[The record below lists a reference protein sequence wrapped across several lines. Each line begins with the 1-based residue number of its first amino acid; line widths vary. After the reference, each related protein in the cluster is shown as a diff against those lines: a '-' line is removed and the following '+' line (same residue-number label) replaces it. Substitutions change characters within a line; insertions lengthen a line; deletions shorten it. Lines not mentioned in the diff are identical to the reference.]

1 MGRMW
6 GNIRKQFERQV
17 VRPEIVRKMIEC
29 GMRVSD
35 DEKIFVDDV
44 EVDYT
49 AVANAL
55 DVDRRV
61 VKQTARQIRQNRY
74 LYSLFSKTKPLGT
87 SLVDVVSQ
95 LGYTAVVIEAD
106 PKSPGVMA
114 GAAEILSRHGMVVR
128 QAVAEDPEMVPDA
141 KMTLVIEGQLS
152 GDAMEAL
159 NGLKVVRSIKILKGH
174 APEVRRG
181 CDARL
186 LLRQAPL
193 RRPHGVLR
201 QDGPGKS
208 E

>member
-17 VRPEIVRKMIEC
+17 VRPVIVRKMIEC

-152 GDAMEAL
+152 GQAMAEL
-159 NGLKVVRSIKILKGH
+159 NGLQVVRSIKIVK
-174 APEVRRG
+174 
-181 CDARL
+181 
-186 LLRQAPL
+186 
-193 RRPHGVLR
+193 
-201 QDGPGKS
+201 
-208 E
+208 